1 MLVSRGEQMKRAG
14 VLALLFC
21 IAFVVEAAQRPRVIL
36 AVFAHPDDETFAGP
50 ILARY
55 AHEGVKVY
63 LAIATNGETGVREHA
78 GIPAGEQLGK
88 VRRAEAV
95 CACRELGV
103 QSPIFFDLANG
114 QIGAVTTPKGKNV
127 QIAADRVESLISQV
141 HPDVVITW
149 GPEGGYGHPDHRLV
163 SAAVSQV
170 IQASKNSPGLLY
182 VSFSTDQAK
191 LLNDSDN
198 PWRAHWNATDPSYLT
213 VRVTFAKRD
222 ETAYHRAL
230 ECHKSQ
236 FTTEE
241 MQKFERD
248 LDKGWAGSV
257 LFRPWFGKHRS
268 NSVFN

>member
-1 MLVSRGEQMKRAG
+1 MKRAG
-14 VLALLFC
+14 LLALLFC
-21 IAFVVEAAQRPRVIL
+21 IVFVVRATQSPRVIL

-78 GIPAGEQLGK
+78 GIPAGEQLAK
-88 VRRAEAV
+88 VRREEAV

-103 QSPIFFDLANG
+103 QPPIFFDLANG
-114 QIGAVTTPKGKNV
+114 QIGAVTSPKGKNV
-127 QIAADRVESLISQV
+127 QIAADKVENLISQL

-163 SAAVSQV
+163 SAAVTEV
-170 IQASKNSPGLLY
+170 VQASKDSPRLLY

-191 LLNDSDN
+191 VLNDSDN
-198 PWRAHWNATDPSYLT
+198 PWRTHWYATDPSYLT
-213 VRVTFAKRD
+213 VRVTFTKSD
-222 ETAYHRAL
+222 ETAYHHAL

-248 LDKGWAGSV
+248 LDKGWAGGV
-257 LFRPWFGKHRS
+257 LFRPWFGRQKS